1 VLVVNLTYKQLSLD
15 DNLSKGRRKTMAFG
29 NPVKPKNQPARAKKV
44 ANQGG
49 AGNSKAVTAPPI
61 LTGTPSGGK
70 PKASVT
76 MLTKQPSGTRGSK

>member
-1 VLVVNLTYKQLSLD
+1 
-15 DNLSKGRRKTMAFG
+15 MAFG
-29 NPVKPKNQPARAKKV
+29 NPVKPKNQPGKASRV

-49 AGNSKAVTAPPI
+49 SAKVNYQSPTVGK
-61 LTGTPSGGK
+61 TPSGGK

>member
-1 VLVVNLTYKQLSLD
+1 VLFRS
-15 DNLSKGRRKTMAFG
+15 SR
-29 NPVKPKNQPARAKKV
+29 V

-61 LTGTPSGGK
+61 LTGAPKGGK